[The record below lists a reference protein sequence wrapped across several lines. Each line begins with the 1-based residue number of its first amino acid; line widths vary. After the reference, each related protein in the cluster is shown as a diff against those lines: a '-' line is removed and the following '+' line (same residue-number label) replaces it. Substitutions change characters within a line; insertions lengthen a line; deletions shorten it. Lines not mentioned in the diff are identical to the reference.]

1 MNKRGFKDRAV
12 IRKRMILALCFI
24 TAVFSIL
31 IIRLSY
37 IMLVKREDYS
47 SRAEEQWT
55 SEVRIDARRGRI
67 LDRNGNELAVS
78 ANVYRIDFDLNSIR
92 QYLKKN
98 SKTTDDIAPLIAEA
112 VGIETITVKDKL
124 ETKLSNGSDA
134 GSATLVRR
142 IEKDIADKVNELN
155 IQGVIVSPDTK
166 RYYPEGQF
174 LSHVLGST
182 NSDGQGLTG
191 VELQYNEYLS
201 GVPGLRVTELDRNSE
216 ALDYT
221 ISNFTAPIDGKDVTL
236 TIDKNLQAIAEKVAE
251 KGLVD
256 NKAKS
261 VRILM
266 MNPQNGEILA
276 MVNEPDFDPNNPFSG
291 YEDFIG
297 ETDAE
302 KLQRMWRNSL
312 VNDTFEPGSIF
323 KVITMS
329 TAIEEGLVSESD
341 TFNCG
346 GSLQVGP
353 HTIKCWKRGGHGSQ
367 ILPEILQNSCNVG
380 FMKLGEKIGSETLVK
395 YIKKFGFGQVSG
407 VDLPGEARGIIKS
420 ADNMNDADLATIS
433 FGQTN
438 TVNAVQYMAAYNAIV
453 NGGTL
458 IQPHIMKSVS
468 HEDSNGNTILDEE
481 FEPKKTENIISEST
495 AATLRDYLE
504 RTVNQG
510 GSNKTYIE
518 GYHIGAKTGTAQKVN
533 PVTGGYE
540 SGKYISS
547 MAAFATIDNPQ
558 LTVFISIDEPSNGA
572 YYAGVVTAP
581 LGKVLLE
588 DVFNYLD
595 SEFSQDENIILKD
608 VVIPELRGLSVSE
621 AKKLLKDEY
630 NLECT
635 VEGDGDTI
643 TSMKPYPGYTIKE
656 GSTINL
662 YTDENATYNKDVV
675 MPDVRG
681 YSKESA
687 TKLLDSLNIKY
698 SLQGDGVVINQ
709 SIPSGEL
716 ISEGTT
722 VKITLSAEYG
732 DMTFGYDED

>member
-112 VGIETITVKDKL
+112 VGIETSTVKDKL

-481 FEPKKTENIISEST
+481 FEPKKTDNIISEST

-595 SEFSQDENIILKD
+595 SEFSQDENVILKD

-621 AKKLLKDEY
+621 AKKVLKDEY

-643 TSMKPYPGYTIKE
+643 TSMNPYPGYTIKE

-662 YTDENATYNKDVV
+662 YTDENATYNKDVI

-681 YSKESA
+681 YSKESVI
-687 TKLLDSLNIKY
+687 KLLDSLNIKY

-716 ISEGTT
+716 ISEGAT
-722 VKITLSAEYG
+722 VKLTLSAEYG
-732 DMTFGYDED
+732 DMTFGYED

>member
-1 MNKRGFKDRAV
+1 MNKKGFKDRAV
-12 IRKRMILALCFI
+12 MRKRMVLALWFI
-24 TAVFSIL
+24 TAVFGLL
-31 IIRLSY
+31 IVRLSY
-37 IMLVKREDYS
+37 IMIVKRDDYS

-55 SEVRIDARRGRI
+55 SEVRIEARRGRI

-78 ANVYRIDFDLNSIR
+78 ANVYRVDFDLNSIR

-98 SKTTDDIAPLIAEA
+98 DKTTDDIAPLIAEA
-112 VGIETITVKDKL
+112 TGIETAAVKDKL
-124 ETKLSNGSDA
+124 ETKLANGSDA

-142 IEKDIADKVNELN
+142 VEKDVADKVNELS

-166 RYYPEGQF
+166 RYYPEGEF

-201 GVPGLRVTELDRNSE
+201 GVPGLRISELDRNSE
-216 ALDYT
+216 ELDYT
-221 ISNFTAPIDGKDVTL
+221 ISNFTTPIDGKDVTL

-256 NKAKS
+256 NRAKRVS
-261 VRILM
+261 ILI

-276 MVNEPDFDPNNPFSG
+276 MVNEPDFDPNNPFEG
-291 YEDFIG
+291 YEDFVG

-302 KLQRMWRNSL
+302 KLQKMWRNSL

-329 TAIEEGLVSESD
+329 TAIEEGLVTESD
-341 TFNCG
+341 QFTCT

-353 HTIKCWKRGGHGSQ
+353 HTIKCWKHGGHGTQ

-380 FMKLGEKIGSETLVK
+380 FMKLGEKIGSEKLVE

-407 VDLPGEARGIIKS
+407 VDLPGEARGIVKS
-420 ADNMNDADLATIS
+420 AENMNDADLATIS

-438 TVNAVQYMAAYNAIV
+438 TVNAVQYMTAFNAIV

-458 IQPHIMKSVS
+458 IQPHVMKYIS
-468 HEDSNGNTILDEE
+468 HTDSDGNVVIDEE
-481 FEPKKTENIISEST
+481 FEPKTVENVISEST

-510 GSNKTYIE
+510 GSNKAYIA

-533 PVTGGYE
+533 PLTGGYE

-547 MAAFATIDNPQ
+547 MAGFGTTDNPQ
-558 LTVFISIDEPSNGA
+558 ITVFVTIDEPNPTSGA
-572 YYAGVVTAP
+572 YYAGVVAAP
-581 LGKVLLE
+581 LGKELLE
-588 DVFNYLD
+588 DIFNYM
-595 SEFSQDENIILKD
+595 SEEFSEDENVILKD
-608 VVIPELRGLSVSE
+608 VVLPELRGSSVDD
-621 AKKLLKDEY
+621 AKKVLKDL
-630 NLECT
+630 NIECT
-635 VEGDGDTI
+635 VEGDGDII
-643 TSMKPYPGYTIKE
+643 TNMQPYPGYAVKE

-662 YTDENATYNKDVV
+662 YTDQNESYNKDVV

-687 TKLLDSLNIKY
+687 IELLNSLGIETTI
-698 SLQGDGVVINQ
+698 QGDGVVINQ

-716 ISEGTT
+716 ISEGTV
-722 VKITLSAEYG
+722 VKITLSAEYE
-732 DMTFGYDED
+732 ED

>member
-1 MNKRGFKDRAV
+1 MNKRGFKDRAI
-12 IRKRMILALCFI
+12 IRKRMILALWCI
-24 TAVFSIL
+24 TTVFSML

-37 IMLVKREDYS
+37 IMIVKREDYS
-47 SRAEEQWT
+47 SRAEDQWT

-78 ANVYRIDFDLNSIR
+78 ANVYRVDFDLNSIR

-98 SKTTDDIAPLIAEA
+98 NQTTDDIAPLISEA
-112 VGIETITVKDKL
+112 VGIESSTVKEKL
-124 ETKLSNGSDA
+124 ETKLANGNDA
-134 GSATLVRR
+134 GSATLIRR

-201 GVPGLRVTELDRNSE
+201 GVPGLRITELDRNSE
-216 ALDYT
+216 ELDYT
-221 ISNFTAPIDGKDVTL
+221 ISKFTAPIAGKDVTL
-236 TIDKNLQAIAEKVAE
+236 TIDENIQAIAEKVAE
-251 KGLVD
+251 KGLIE
-256 NKAKS
+256 NKAKRVS
-261 VRILM
+261 ILIT
-266 MNPQNGEILA
+266 NPQNGEILA
-276 MVNEPDFDPNNPFSG
+276 MVNEPDFDPNNPFEG

-302 KLQRMWRNSL
+302 KLQKMWRNSL

-329 TAIEEGLVSESD
+329 AAIEEGLVSESD
-341 TFNCG
+341 TFNCT

-353 HTIKCWKRGGHGSQ
+353 HTIKCWKTGGHGTQ
-367 ILPEILQNSCNVG
+367 TLPEILQNSCNVG

-395 YIKKFGFGQVSG
+395 YIKKFGFGEVSG
-407 VDLPGEARGIIKS
+407 VDLPGEAKGIIKS

-438 TVNAVQYMAAYNAIV
+438 TVNAVQYMAAFNAIV

-458 IQPHIMKSVS
+458 IQPHIMKYIS
-468 HEDSNGNTILDEE
+468 HEDSNGNTIIDEE
-481 FEPKKTENIISEST
+481 FEPTKVENIISGST

-533 PVTGGYE
+533 PLTGGYE

-547 MAAFATIDNPQ
+547 MAAFATTDNPQ

-588 DVFNYLD
+588 DIFNYLD
-595 SEFSQDENIILKD
+595 SEFSKDENVVLKD
-608 VVIPELRGLSVSE
+608 IVIPELRGLSVTE

-630 NLECT
+630 NLECS
-635 VEGDGDTI
+635 VDGDGDKI
-643 TSMKPYPGYTIKE
+643 TSMSPYPGYTVKE

-662 YTDENATYNKDVV
+662 YTDDNGTYNKEVI
-675 MPDVRG
+675 MPDIRG
-681 YSKESA
+681 YGREDA
-687 TKLLDSLNIKY
+687 IKLLDSLNIKY

-716 ISEGTT
+716 ISEGTI
-722 VKITLSAEYG
+722 VKLTLSAEYG
-732 DMTFGYDED
+732 D